1 MEPFL
6 TIRPL
11 CGFAAADPTVPRRLS
26 DFLARKRHA
35 HRPFSLRVSNPLPL
49 PLLLANARMMDR
61 CRVERVTNGRLP
73 RQVVPLKNP
82 LERFNRGGDVLVA
95 TEWARETAPNE
106 GSSLVGSAANCVVLF
121 GSNARLCRMHKKS
134 QEKERRGK
142 VKSRS
147 TSFFLCVCRNVQ
159 YPWCLQ
165 KKGKNVLS
173 PSPVKICRSLMKLKG
188 SRSKRSWHVR
198 CGGQFEKVI

>member
-121 GSNARLCRMHKKS
+121 GSNAVLARGHKKS
-134 QEKERRGK
+134 QEKERKLNLDRR
-142 VKSRS
+142 V
-147 TSFFLCVCRNVQ
+147 SFYVCRNVQ

-173 PSPVKICRSLMKLKG
+173 PSSVKICRSLMKLKG
-188 SRSKRSWHVR
+188 SRSKRGWK
-198 CGGQFEKVI
+198 QLT

>member
-121 GSNARLCRMHKKS
+121 GPNAVLARGHKKS
-134 QEKERRGK
+134 QEKERKLNLDRR
-142 VKSRS
+142 V
-147 TSFFLCVCRNVQ
+147 SFYVSVVMCNIPGVCKRREKMF
-159 YPWCLQ
+159 YL
-165 KKGKNVLS
+165 LR
-173 PSPVKICRSLMKLKG
+173 PSKFVDL
-188 SRSKRSWHVR
+188 
-198 CGGQFEKVI
+198 